1 MPRQY
6 THDLQ
11 TWVDSNP
18 KVKTWYDKKALGS
31 KNTASVYGSSLFRY
45 WRDALSSRFGT
56 VDKWIDSVKG
66 QQKSD
71 EVEVQR
77 QWGSDLQGYIHSTN
91 LMEGSRF
98 VLVQAV
104 KSFLKQ
110 YLNLADYSITL
121 VTKDQHLAEKKRQ
134 QEQNPLSLEEIRTL
148 VNDASTRD
156 RAIILTQVSAGLGV
170 GEQEP

>member
-45 WRDALSSRFGT
+45 WRDALQSRFGT
-56 VDKWIDSVKG
+56 IDKWIDSIKG

-121 VTKDQHLAEKKRQ
+121 VLLFLWLVVFAHTFS
-134 QEQNPLSLEEIRTL
+134 LSNSVRVLPSFSERSDWACRRWLRSSE
-148 VNDASTRD
+148 S
-156 RAIILTQVSAGLGV
+156 
-170 GEQEP
+170 